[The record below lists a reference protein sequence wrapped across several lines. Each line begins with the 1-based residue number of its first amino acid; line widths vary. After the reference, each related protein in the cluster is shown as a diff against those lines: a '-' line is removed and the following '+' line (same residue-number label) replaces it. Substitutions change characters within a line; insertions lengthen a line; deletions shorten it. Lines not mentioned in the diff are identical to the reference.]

1 MTATKRISLRGVL
14 ALFIV
19 VSMAVGLMPMTQRA
33 RAAGVTYY
41 IDCAAGSDTNDGMST
56 SSPWKTFTNT
66 NNHTFQPGDQILLKR
81 GTFCSGIGTLKPLG
95 SGTPANPI
103 TIGAYGTGALPHI
116 DCDTGSPFFSC
127 VLIKDQEAW
136 VIRDLEVSGTPVDKF
151 DGPAGIYIENTI
163 AGAKSYFRIYNVIA
177 HDLYYGISIS
187 GYKSGNSGELYG
199 SITGNNT
206 AYINDV
212 VIDGVETYNN
222 TGKGV
227 HLTGNWSRNDKPG
240 SYAFPHNTNI
250 IVRNSNLHDNGGDGI
265 VMACSDNVLV
275 EYVTARYNGGT
286 GDDRYGIW
294 PWMSAN
300 STVQFSEA
308 AFGETSTNKGGGGL
322 DCDYGTV
329 NCVMQY
335 NYVHDNQ
342 GPGILLIGYGNA
354 NLLNAN
360 VHYNLF
366 VDNMW
371 HATAPDDGE
380 LVVFGS
386 VDNSIF
392 HNNTIYARNR
402 NNNPGKFPAVFLS
415 TWGKFGSP
423 TNLQIKNNIFYLD
436 NNTRYIYQE
445 VGGSYTFDYNLL
457 YATSGNLRIRWGNT
471 EYTTLAAFQAATG
484 QDTHSIYAN
493 PLLVNPSGRNTSD
506 YQIASNSLAVNAGT
520 NLGALMGTRDFFGN
534 AIPQGGAYDIGAH
547 ETGGGPVP
555 TNTPG
560 GPTPTS
566 TFTPIPPTATAT
578 PSQTFTPTPGASTVM
593 HVLDIWTTDAAGAPK
608 TTFAKGETLYWH
620 VKIVDQNG
628 NPISGATVITHTTK
642 PNGSGYDQSMTTGA
656 DGVAHFSKKTS
667 GGDSVG
673 TWTIAVTNVA
683 KTGATYNPGANVK
696 SSTTFVLQ

>member
-1 MTATKRISLRGVL
+1 MTATKRVNLRAGFLLLIAVS
-14 ALFIV
+14 V
-19 VSMAVGLMPMTQRA
+19 VAAGQLVMTQHA
-33 RAAGVTYY
+33 RAAGTIYY
-41 IDCAAGSDTNDGMST
+41 IDCVGGNDANNGMST

-66 NNHTFQPGDQILLKR
+66 NSRTFQPGDQILLKR
-81 GTFCSGIGTLKPLG
+81 GTLCYGIGTLKPLG
-95 SGTPANPI
+95 SGTTANPI

-116 DCDTGSPFFSC
+116 DCGTGSPYFSC
-127 VLIKDQEAW
+127 VLVKDQEAW

-151 DGPAGIYIENTI
+151 NGPAGIYIENTI

-212 VIDGVETYNN
+212 VIDGVEAYNN
-222 TGKGV
+222 TGKGI
-227 HLTGNWSRNDKPG
+227 HLTGNWSRNDKAG

-250 IVRNSNLHDNGGDGI
+250 TVRNSNLHNNGGDGI

-275 EYVTARYNGGT
+275 EYVTANYNGGT

-308 AFGETSTNKGGGGL
+308 AFNETSTNKGGGGL
-322 DCDYGTV
+322 DCDYGTI

-335 NYVHDNQ
+335 NYAHDNQ
-342 GPGILLIGYGNA
+342 GPGILLIGYGGA

-386 VDNSIF
+386 VDNSVF

-402 NNNPGKFPAVFLS
+402 NNNPSKFPAVFLS

-436 NNTRYIYQE
+436 NNTRYVYQE
-445 VGGSYTFDYNLL
+445 VGGSYAFDYNLL
-457 YATSGNLRIRWGNT
+457 YATSGSLRIRWGNT

-484 QDTHSIYAN
+484 QDAHSIYAN
-493 PLLVNPSGRNTSD
+493 PLLVNPGGRNTSD

-520 NLGALMGTRDFFGN
+520 NLGALMGPRDFFGN
-534 AIPQGGAYDIGAH
+534 PIPQGGAFDIGAH
-547 ETGGGPVP
+547 ETGGGPLP

-566 TFTPIPPTATAT
+566 TFTPIPPT
-578 PSQTFTPTPGASTVM
+578 PTFTPTPSASTVM
-593 HVLDIWTTDAAGAPK
+593 HVLDIWTTDEAGAPK
-608 TTFAKGETLYWH
+608 TTFARGETLYWH

-628 NPISGATVITHTTK
+628 NPVSGATVITHTTK
-642 PNGSGYDQSMTTGA
+642 PNGSGYDQSATTGA

-667 GGDSVG
+667 GGDSLG
-673 TWTIAVTNVA
+673 IWTIAVTNVT

-696 SSTTFVLQ
+696 SSTTFTLQ